1 MKDTEDIRKKEKKLN
16 REHWMCRVQM
26 YTFGIDAPNY
36 YMGYC
41 PFFWMTWVSLL
52 VLPIVFLGKT
62 FVKLSSA
69 PIKPVMRYADARS
82 KTRALQLLNTPL
94 EPTYYVILD
103 VYAAF
108 GKNDYYINEYD
119 RKITFENCSGHL
131 FGGHYTRCERI
142 RLWFLQNPN
151 WRDTHLEKAR
161 AERQKRAEE
170 IEREER
176 KEREANERRKRTEAR
191 NRKLSN
197 VAGLCGRGLFKLLI
211 PTLIIAGGVFGYYG
225 ILKLCSAIRL
235 EDVVLV
241 FAITAGLVASFLA
254 CRILVDF
261 LCTFVFTE
269 PVADKI
275 RRALRWLFDDNG
287 LLSKIF
293 DKTRAVW
300 NFAADTVALTYK
312 AECPLIVWGE
322 ETGNITRRDKSKNK
336 Q

>member
-1 MKDTEDIRKKEKKLN
+1 MNNTEDIRKKEKKLN

-69 PIKPVMRYADARS
+69 PIKPVLRYADARS

-94 EPTYYVILD
+94 EPTYNVILD

-108 GKNDYYINEYD
+108 GKKDYYINEYD
-119 RKITFENCSGHL
+119 RKITFENCGGYL

-151 WRDTHLEKAR
+151 WRETHLEKAR

-170 IEREER
+170 IERE
-176 KEREANERRKRTEAR
+176 EREANERRKRTEAR

-225 ILKLCSAIRL
+225 LLKLCSTIRL

-254 CRILVDF
+254 GRILLDF

-269 PVADKI
+269 PVKDKI
-275 RRALRWLFDDNG
+275 SRVLERTFGYRGICYSVFH
-287 LLSKIF
+287 KI
-293 DKTRAVW
+293 RAVW

-312 AECPLIVWGE
+312 AECPLILWGD